1 LLTAAVGGAVV
12 VASLAVVTWR
22 RWWAVVAWWWA
33 VVAWCWA
40 VLVVFGCDVAVLLR
54 CGWAVA
60 VGVVTWPSWCV
71 AVAVGVTW
79 RRCWWAVV
87 VVVVVV
93 SGVVVVVVVVS
104 SGDGGG
110 AW

>member
-1 LLTAAVGGAVV
+1 M
-12 VASLAVVTWR
+12 
-22 RWWAVVAWWWA
+22 
-33 VVAWCWA
+33 VAWCWA
-40 VLVVFGCDVAVLLR
+40 MLVVFGCDVAVLLR

-60 VGVVTWPSWCV
+60 VGVMTWLSWCV
-71 AVAVGVTW
+71 AVVVGVTW

-87 VVVVVV
+87 VVSRVVV
-93 SGVVVVVVVVS
+93 SGVVVVVVS